1 MSGQATT
8 ELCSSVD
15 LSKQKT
21 KKPARNKES
30 NLSGSNIKML
40 NKNDMKDH
48 RAIKKNKSQLSKEK
62 SKFCHTSFTNILI
75 VFIFIMTWLVF
86 VATFIMVVI
95 LYLKVLTLETA
106 NVANVVS
113 VRNQRQNNL
122 SKNSFLVG
130 ADDKI
135 RETIEEACPYCTVN
149 LSKFVSDETYQNTS
163 SSIIKV
169 HEKFNATINNIH
181 NNIIDNINYNF
192 SIFKTS
198 LTDYDFSSCSQALS
212 TDSSYLSVNYILRSS
227 TGALRSVYCDMTNTF
242 GGDSKGWMRI
252 AKFDVNH
259 CPSGLMA
266 HTSGSI
272 ETCIVSDNNAGCT
285 EIVYS
290 TAKISYAEITGQ
302 IRGYQIGTLDGFID
316 INSQPR
322 SINISANY
330 VDGISVIS
338 NNEHIWTFAAGCDCN
353 SMKPDTIGS
362 NYTCDQHPSCSAG
375 AFCNTQLWESQK
387 CGEYSPWFLRTLVHP
402 TTAHIIVRVCRDQNR
417 EDEDLAISTLELYV
431 Q

>member
-15 LSKQKT
+15 LSRQKT
-21 KKPARNKES
+21 KKPARNKDS

-40 NKNDMKDH
+40 NTNDMKDH

-113 VRNQRQNNL
+113 VSNQRQNNL

-135 RETIEEACPYCTVN
+135 RETIEETCPYCTVN

-181 NNIIDNINYNF
+181 NIIDNITYNF

-198 LTDYDFSSCSQALS
+198 LTDYDFSCSQALS
-212 TDSSYLSVNYILRSS
+212 RDSSYLSGNYILRSS
-227 TGALRSVYCDMTNTF
+227 TGALRSVYCNMIDRF
-242 GGDSKGWMRI
+242 GGDSTGWMRV
-252 AKFDVNH
+252 AKLDVNN
-259 CPSGLMA
+259 CPPGLMA
-266 HTSGSI
+266 HTFGSI
-272 ETCIVSDNNAGCT
+272 KTCIVSDNNAGCT
-285 EIVYS
+285 EVVYS
-290 TAKISYAEITGQ
+290 TAKISYAKITGQ
-302 IRGYQIGTLDGFID
+302 IRGYQIGTLDGFRD
-316 INSQPR
+316 IRSQPR
-322 SINISANY
+322 SMNISANY
-330 VDGISVIS
+330 VDGISVTS
-338 NNEHIWTFAAGCDCN
+338 NNEHVWTFAAGCDCN

-362 NYTCDQHPSCSAG
+362 NYTCDKPPSCDIG
-375 AFCNTQLWESQK
+375 VFCTTHLWESQK
-387 CGEYSPWFLRTLVHP
+387 CANSFPWFLRTLDHP
-402 TTAHIIVRVCRDQNR
+402 TAADIKVRVCRDQDR
-417 EDEDLAISTLELYV
+417 QDEDLAISTLELYV

>member
-1 MSGQATT
+1 MIESTTHSSVNMSGQATT
-8 ELCSSVD
+8 ELCSSID

-21 KKPARNKES
+21 KKPARNKDS

-40 NKNDMKDH
+40 NTNDMKDH

-106 NVANVVS
+106 NVANGVS
-113 VRNQRQNNL
+113 ISNQRQNNL
-122 SKNSFLVG
+122 SINSFLVG

-135 RETIEEACPYCTVN
+135 RETIEETCPYCTVN

-181 NNIIDNINYNF
+181 NIIDNITYNF
-192 SIFKTS
+192 SIFKTR
-198 LTDYDFSSCSQALS
+198 LTDHDFSSCSQALS
-212 TDSSYLSVNYILRSS
+212 TDSSYLSGNYILRSS
-227 TGALRSVYCDMTNTF
+227 TGALRSVYCDMTDTF
-242 GGDSKGWMRI
+242 GGDSKGWMRV
-252 AKFDVNH
+252 AKLDVNN

-272 ETCIVSDNNAGCT
+272 KTCV
-285 EIVYS
+285 
-290 TAKISYAEITGQ
+290 
-302 IRGYQIGTLDGFID
+302 
-316 INSQPR
+316 
-322 SINISANY
+322 
-330 VDGISVIS
+330 
-338 NNEHIWTFAAGCDCN
+338 
-353 SMKPDTIGS
+353 
-362 NYTCDQHPSCSAG
+362 
-375 AFCNTQLWESQK
+375 
-387 CGEYSPWFLRTLVHP
+387 
-402 TTAHIIVRVCRDQNR
+402 
-417 EDEDLAISTLELYV
+417 
-431 Q
+431 